1 MRTDDARALWYEA
14 GGVASLHTEPLAAR
28 GAGSLLVRSLYS
40 GVSRGTERLVLQGNV
55 PAAEAARMRC
65 PFQHGDFP
73 HPVKYGY
80 QAVGMVEDGPPA
92 WRGRT
97 VFALHPHQTRFVM
110 PVEAVVP
117 VPDAVPARRAALA
130 GNMET
135 ALNALWDAGAGPADR
150 ITVVGA
156 GLVGLLTAALA
167 ARLPGARVTVV
178 DIEPARAPVA
188 AMFGAAFRLPG
199 EVEPEADIVFHASA
213 SEAGLATAIAAAGYE
228 ARIVEMSWYGAR
240 AVNVALGGAFHSR
253 RLSLVSSQVGAVSPG
268 RRARWDNRRRLAA
281 ALDLLA
287 DARLDALVTHEVAFE
302 EAPAR
307 LPALLAAGADA
318 LGIVL
323 RYTPEQECLHVFR

>member
-14 GGVASLHTEPLAAR
+14 GGAASLRLAPV
-28 GAGSLLVRSLYS
+28 GACGEGALLVRSLYS
-40 GVSRGTERLVLQGNV
+40 GVSRGTERLVLQGGV
-55 PAAEAARMRC
+55 PESEAARMRC

-80 QAVGMVEDGPPA
+80 QAVGVVEGGPPD
-92 WRGRT
+92 WLGRT
-97 VFALHPHQTRFVM
+97 VFALHPHQTRFVV
-110 PVEAVVP
+110 PVEAAVP
-117 VPDAVPARRAALA
+117 VPDGVPARRAALA

-150 ITVVGA
+150 ITIVGA
-156 GLVGLLTAALA
+156 GLVGLLTAAIA
-167 ARLPGARVTVV
+167 ARLPGVRVTVV
-178 DIEPARAPVA
+178 DVEPARAEVA

-213 SEAGLATAIAAAGYE
+213 SEAGLATAIVAAGYE

-268 RRARWDNRRRLAA
+268 RRSRWDSRRRLAA

-287 DARLDALVTHEVAFE
+287 DARLDALITHEIAFE
-302 EAPAR
+302 DAPAR
-307 LPALLAAGADA
+307 LPSMLAAGSDA

-323 RYTPEQECLHVFR
+323 RYTPE